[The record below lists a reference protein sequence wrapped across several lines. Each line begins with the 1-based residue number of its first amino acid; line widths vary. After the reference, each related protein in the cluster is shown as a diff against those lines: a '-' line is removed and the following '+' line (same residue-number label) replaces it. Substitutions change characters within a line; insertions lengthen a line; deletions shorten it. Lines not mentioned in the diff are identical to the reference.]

1 MHRLFF
7 VVAAAAAA
15 PPQWWSHDWSTAQAM
30 QFVDFGYQLMNDE
43 QAAFV
48 ASHYRVVSIEK
59 CTGFWDWPSRSTEQA
74 FLESAARLKR
84 HNPSVRTLL
93 YWDTDQASLQCYAGA
108 AKLLAQPGWWL
119 RGVDGAV
126 LYADTA
132 RAIPYLNTSVPEGRA
147 WWIGVPLGVAAAA
160 NIMDGVLV
168 DGTGSRC
175 PGGLAADACAAYVD
189 GKFAMVAALRAALA
203 NGAVVLGNGLS
214 LYSPAHNNDLDTL
227 AGMDGIML
235 EHFAVFEQIR
245 PDGAIN
251 VPLAAQALARVAE
264 AAATGAAV
272 VMACWQGPYTDAFD
286 VHGFPGWAGAQAA
299 PTTNEGWRA
308 ALLRYAPFALA
319 AFLTVA
325 EANVFMQYQAWYNGF
340 SQGAIPCDAANT
352 TCAAPLST
360 TWYPEWSQ
368 PIGAPLGPAVRVGN
382 VWTRNFTFA
391 TSVLDLDS
399 PLAGSRV
406 TPKQTTPAIH
416 ENTTRLTTPAGTTT
430 STAFIHE
437 NTTRQ
442 TTPAVTTS
450 TAFIHENTT
459 TRQTTPAGTT
469 AIALFYENTTRQTT
483 PAGTTAIV
491 FIHETTP
498 APADGTAGATAGA
511 IVGLAV
517 GVVLAV
523 MAVVAVLLSVV

>member
-7 VVAAAAAA
+7 VAAAAAAA

-30 QFVDFGYQLMNDE
+30 QFIDFGYQLMNDE

-175 PGGLAADACAAYVD
+175 PGGLAADACTAYVD

-272 VMACWQGPYTDAFD
+272 VMACWPGPYTDAFD

-325 EANVFMQYQAWYNGF
+325 ETNVFRRGTTVSAKARSRATRRTRRAPRRSARRG
-340 SQGAIPCDAANT
+340 IPSGRSRSGRRWAPRCGWA
-352 TCAAPLST
+352 TCGRATSRSPRACWT
-360 TWYPEWSQ
+360 
-368 PIGAPLGPAVRVGN
+368 
-382 VWTRNFTFA
+382 WTRRWRAAASPPSKRRRQFTK
-391 TSVLDLDS
+391 
-399 PLAGSRV
+399 
-406 TPKQTTPAIH
+406 TPPDK
-416 ENTTRLTTPAGTTT
+416 RR
-430 STAFIHE
+430 
-437 NTTRQ
+437 RQ
-442 TTPAVTTS
+442 EP
-450 TAFIHENTT
+450 
-459 TRQTTPAGTT
+459 P
-469 AIALFYENTTRQTT
+469 
-483 PAGTTAIV
+483 P
-491 FIHETTP
+491 
-498 APADGTAGATAGA
+498 
-511 IVGLAV
+511 
-517 GVVLAV
+517 
-523 MAVVAVLLSVV
+523 

>member
-160 NIMDGVLV
+160 ANIMDGVLV

-272 VMACWQGPYTDAFD
+272 VMACWPGPYTDAFD

-416 ENTTRLTTPAGTTT
+416 ENTTRQMTPAGTTT
-430 STAFIHE
+430 IAFIHE
-437 NTTRQ
+437 TT
-442 TTPAVTTS
+442 
-450 TAFIHENTT
+450 
-459 TRQTTPAGTT
+459 
-469 AIALFYENTTRQTT
+469 
-483 PAGTTAIV
+483 
-491 FIHETTP
+491 TTP

-523 MAVVAVLLSVV
+523 MAVVAVLLSAV